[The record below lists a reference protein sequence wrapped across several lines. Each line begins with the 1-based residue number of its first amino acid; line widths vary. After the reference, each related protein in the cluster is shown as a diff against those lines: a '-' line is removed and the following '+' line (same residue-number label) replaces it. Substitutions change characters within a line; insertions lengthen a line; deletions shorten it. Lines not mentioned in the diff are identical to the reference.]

1 MWIRMPSNVEIN
13 ERALETIKKRIIEE
27 VKQNINTKSKNDKE
41 MVDKIRNLIIEEA
54 NKNY

>member
-1 MWIRMPSNVEIN
+1 MLSNTIEIN
-13 ERALETIKKRIIEE
+13 EKALETMKKRIIEE
-27 VKQNINTKSKNDKE
+27 VKQNINTKSKTDKE

>member
-1 MWIRMPSNVEIN
+1 MLSNSIVLN
-13 ERALETIKKRIIEE
+13 EKALETIKKRIIEE
-27 VKQNINTKSKNDKE
+27 VKQNINTKSQTDKE

>member
-1 MWIRMPSNVEIN
+1 MPSNNITIN
-13 ERALETIKKRIIEE
+13 DKSLETIKKRVIEE
-27 VKQNINTKSKNDKE
+27 VKQNINTKSRTDKE